1 MMRLKVESSSKDA
14 KKLKEKFV
22 VLASSIESETWESG
36 EVTLVLKIYYLS
48 CYLIY
53 QYFYVVQI
61 LLIDPGNYR
70 QIDELVRTDTKGTTH
85 MEVLS
90 LKEVVEGDTF
100 LD

>member
-1 MMRLKVESSSKDA
+1 MQV
-14 KKLKEKFV
+14 
-22 VLASSIESETWESG
+22 
-36 EVTLVLKIYYLS
+36 
-48 CYLIY
+48 
-53 QYFYVVQI
+53 

-70 QIDELVRTDTKGTTH
+70 QIDELVRSDSKGTTQ

>member
-1 MMRLKVESSSKDA
+1 M
-14 KKLKEKFV
+14 
-22 VLASSIESETWESG
+22 
-36 EVTLVLKIYYLS
+36 
-48 CYLIY
+48 LI
-53 QYFYVVQI
+53 FLVQI

-70 QIDELVRTDTKGTTH
+70 QIDELVRTDSKGTTQ